1 MEKINTDNLSKL
13 IQAYRPNLKENSLKQ
28 YAFHLTKLKSL
39 FEDNNFNF
47 LNNPEK
53 VMDKIKNNAYTSKR
67 NTLNSIIIILR
78 AVEEKDTLIDQYV
91 AKRDEFN
98 EQYADEQANGVISDK
113 QKDNFIS
120 VDEFTN
126 MLKQM
131 DCDIKHNKLKKK
143 GADKLSS
150 TEREL
155 LMVYTMFSILI
166 EYPTRNDMAGMK
178 YINKSMY
185 NKLTEQDKKDNNY
198 IVTERSSLTMILNQY
213 KTAAKYGEKKIPI
226 SKPVEKIIRMYIRS
240 TGINV
245 GDTLFVKRDGEP
257 LTRNGVSKVLIKM
270 SQKYIKKNIST
281 TMIRKIVVS
290 HKFAKL
296 KEEQKD
302 MAYVMCHDVNTQNA
316 VYVKS
321 NS

>member
-1 MEKINTDNLSKL
+1 MDKINTDNLSKL
-13 IQAYRPNLKENSLKQ
+13 IQAYRPNLKDNSLKQ

-47 LNNPEK
+47 LNNPDK

-91 AKRDEFN
+91 TKRDEFN
-98 EQYADEQANGVISDK
+98 EQYADEQVNGVISDK

-166 EYPTRNDMAGMK
+166 EYPTRNDMAGMM

-185 NKLTEQDKKDNNY
+185 NKLTEQDKKDHNY
-198 IVTERSSLTMILNQY
+198 IVTDRSSLTMILNQY
-213 KTAAKYGEKKIPI
+213 KTSAKYGEKKIPI

-245 GDTLFVKRDGEP
+245 GDTLFVKRNGEP
-257 LTRNGVSKVLIKM
+257 LSRNGLSKVLIMM
-270 SQKYIKKNIST
+270 SQKYIKKSIST

-290 HKFAKL
+290 HKFSKL

-321 NS
+321 TN

>member
-1 MEKINTDNLSKL
+1 MDKINTDNLSKL

-47 LNNPEK
+47 LNNPDK

-91 AKRDEFN
+91 TKRDEFN
-98 EQYADEQANGVISDK
+98 EQYADEQVNGVISDK

-178 YINKSMY
+178 YINKAMY

-198 IVTERSSLTMILNQY
+198 IVTERSSLMMVLNQY
-213 KTAAKYGEKKIPI
+213 KTSAKYGEKKIPI

-257 LTRNGVSKVLIKM
+257 LSRNGVSKVLIKM

-290 HKFAKL
+290 HKFSKL
-296 KEEQKD
+296 KQEQND

-321 NS
+321 TN